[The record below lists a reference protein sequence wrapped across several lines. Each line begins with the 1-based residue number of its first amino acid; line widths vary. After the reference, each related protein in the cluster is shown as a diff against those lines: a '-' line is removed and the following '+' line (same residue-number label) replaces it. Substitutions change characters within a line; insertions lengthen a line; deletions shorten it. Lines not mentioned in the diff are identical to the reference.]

1 MLTNQVSVTI
11 RNADRLQHVAV
22 TRLQL
27 YVAGQ
32 VHALLYPFQ
41 AWLTREVRDAA
52 DADGIADAG
61 KLASV
66 LQAADP
72 RWRAVMRDYVA
83 LLTRARQQAG
93 SIAFGPYRLRHNRYV
108 TAPVERLQ
116 EAFVP
121 TMDDWGKLAE
131 MWLRRRNY
139 ALQVAQQRVY
149 SDGLNLSQ
157 RIWRLEQGGMQA
169 IRNTV
174 ATGMAQRTSA
184 VELAQQ
190 LEGQLNAGE
199 DWPRWTRA
207 RLSKMDARER
217 AQDAKG
223 LLRSASDVPPG
234 GSSGISYNALRLA
247 RNEIQ
252 TANHAVTSDIAIHSP
267 WVTGRKVVLSPAHP
281 KSDQCDTFAAGGPY
295 DKTANFLPL
304 HPQCVTPGQL
314 VWTKRGRIPVE
325 SVQVGDEVLTHE
337 GRFCPVTAAWSNF
350 HNDRVYTIET
360 EMGRFEVTGNHP
372 VLLMRGWVNAED
384 VQLGDHVLYAADGV
398 FPYLVS
404 SVAEDMPALTGK
416 PGITGGIASDVLVA
430 TVPADA
436 IHFDSNLA
444 GNESEVKEVAPNLE
458 LAFVDQ
464 AGNVQCV
471 NHGQLCAAGV
481 FESPLSMSQQH
492 GHQAGVIYFLG
503 GRDFATDRGPL
514 GRIPLAGQVAPVQ
527 PFLGEHA
534 HLTSPLPAVSI
545 PSGFVAGDSDS
556 APRAIVLGPEGLG
569 GFASGPLGN
578 SAHSQ
583 KFTQHPVSESVA
595 VKDFRRTE
603 ILVDVD
609 VAQEVGNGPAIFS
622 FDAQGVPLRDGQAM
636 SFAMGVANTSGLQA
650 ANGASEGHDN
660 LLLLSPEWTWGAG
673 SGNPGVRGVANSSQ
687 ALLYYTPIRA
697 IQRRH
702 YAGNV
707 YNMTVEGDNSYT
719 VGGHVVHNCLCRW
732 EEVLMPPGDFTKQ
745 MRGWVAGENDFL
757 DNYSSW
763 LGQRSFSPIPE
774 PLSIAAAQE
783 LFEAMQ
789 MWLDGSTDAMAT
801 VLKV

>member
-1 MLTNQVSVTI
+1 MISTI
-11 RNADRLQHVAV
+11 TPRNADRLQHTAV

-27 YVAGQ
+27 YTAGQ

-41 AWLTREVRDAA
+41 AWLSKEVSGAA
-52 DADGIADAG
+52 DTDGIADVG
-61 KLASV
+61 KLTGVMRSAET
-66 LQAADP
+66 
-72 RWRAVMRDYVA
+72 RWRAVMQDYVA
-83 LLTRARQQAG
+83 LLTRARQQGG
-93 SIAFGPYRLRHNRYV
+93 SIAFGPYRLRHNRYI

-121 TMDDWGKLAE
+121 TLEDWGKLAE

-157 RIWRLEQGGMQA
+157 RIWRLDHGGMQT
-169 IRNTV
+169 IRNTI

-190 LEGQLNAGE
+190 LEGQLNAGQ

-207 RLSKMDARER
+207 RLNKMDARER

-234 GSSGISYNALRLA
+234 GSAGISYNALRLA

-252 TANHAVTSDIAIHSP
+252 TANHAVASDIAIHSP

-314 VWTKRGRIPVE
+314 VWTKRGQIPVE
-325 SVQVGDEVLTHE
+325 SVQVGDEVLTHT
-337 GRFCPVTAAWSNF
+337 GRFCPVTAAWSSF

-360 EMGRFEVTGNHP
+360 DRGRLEVTGNHP

-384 VQLGDHVLYAADGV
+384 VQLEDRVLYAADGV
-398 FPYLVS
+398 FSYMAS
-404 SVAEDMPALTGK
+404 GVAEDMPSLTGK
-416 PGITGGIASDVLVA
+416 PGVTGGVFADVTLA
-430 TVPADA
+430 AMPSDA
-436 IHFDSNLA
+436 INFNSDLA
-444 GNESEVKEVAPNLE
+444 CDESEVEGVTPDLV
-458 LAFVDQ
+458 LPFVDQ
-464 AGNVQCV
+464 ASGVQSI
-471 NHGQLCAAGV
+471 NHGQLCATRV
-481 FESPLSMSQQH
+481 FESPLSMPQQH
-492 GHQAGVIYFLG
+492 GHQAGVIGFLG
-503 GRDFATDRGPL
+503 GRDFATDSGPL
-514 GRIPLAGQVAPVQ
+514 GRIPLAGHIASVQ

-534 HLTSPLPAVSI
+534 HLASPLPAVSI
-545 PSGFVAGDSDS
+545 PSGFVAGDGDS

-569 GFASGPLGN
+569 SFASGPLGN

-595 VKDFRRTE
+595 VEDFRRTK
-603 ILVDVD
+603 ILVNVD

-660 LLLLSPEWTWGAG
+660 LLLLSPDSQWGAG
-673 SGNPGVRGVANSSQ
+673 SGNPGVRGVITPSQ
-687 ALLYYTPIRA
+687 ALLHYTTVQA
-697 IQRRH
+697 IHRRQH
-702 YAGNV
+702 TGSV
-707 YNMTVEGDNSYT
+707 YNMTVAGDNSYT

-732 EEVLMPPGDFTKQ
+732 EEVLMPPTDFARQ

-757 DNYSSW
+757 DDYSSW
-763 LGQRSFSPIPE
+763 LGQRSFSPLPE
-774 PLSIAAAQE
+774 PLGIAAAQE

-789 MWLDGSTDAMAT
+789 MWLDGNTDAMAT
-801 VLKV
+801 VLRV